1 MCCKHIIFA
10 KISLIAEEKRMDSD
24 NLPDL
29 DNTISPKEQFKII
42 KQTAK
47 CGNVQA
53 MLKLSEFYKT
63 GFGTTV
69 DLEKSEYWYKRAIN

>member
-1 MCCKHIIFA
+1 
-10 KISLIAEEKRMDSD
+10 MDSD

-42 KQTAK
+42 KQTAEY
-47 CGNVQA
+47 GNVQA

-63 GFGTTV
+63 GFGTAI
-69 DLEKSEYWYKRAIN
+69 DQEKSEYWYKRAIN